1 MTMNDKK
8 KAPKPVMIPLDKLH
22 PFPDHPYK
30 VKDNEE
36 MDRLVNSILEHGIL
50 TPILARPIENTDGEL
65 EILSGHRRCHA
76 AKKAFLSAVPTIV
89 CALTRDEAAI
99 DRKSVV

>member
-1 MTMNDKK
+1 MSMNDKK
-8 KAPKPVMIPLDKLH
+8 KTPKPVIIPLDKLH

-50 TPILARPIENTDGEL
+50 TPILVRPLENGHFQ
-65 EILSGHRRCHA
+65 IVSGPRRT
-76 AKKAFLSAVPTIV
+76 KAFRGRRQRNGESAH
-89 CALTRDEAAI
+89 AG
-99 DRKSVV
+99 SN